1 MPNPVDQTQLD
12 TWIASAMK
20 GDRQA
25 FRKLYEA
32 HVGAVLVQVA
42 RLVGPGSPAEDVT
55 QEVFIEVYKALP
67 TFKGDARFSTWLYRV
82 TRNVAISY
90 LRRKRGSE
98 AVDLASYRALAEVVH
113 QPDLDARRQVGAL
126 WAALKEL
133 PFEARE
139 AFVLFEIEGMPLN
152 EIAALTSEPL
162 HTVASRIRR
171 TRERLRSQLERLATP
186 LRKAL

>member
-1 MPNPVDQTQLD
+1 MTSPVDPATLD

-90 LRRKRGSE
+90 LRKRGSE
-98 AVDLASYRALAEVVH
+98 AVDLASYRALAEAVH

-171 TRERLRSQLERLATP
+171 TRERLRSLLERMATP